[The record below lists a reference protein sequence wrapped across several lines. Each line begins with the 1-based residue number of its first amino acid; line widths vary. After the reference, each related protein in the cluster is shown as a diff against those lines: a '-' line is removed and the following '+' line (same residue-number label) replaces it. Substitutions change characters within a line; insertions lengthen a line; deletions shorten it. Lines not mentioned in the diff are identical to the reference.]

1 MFITCEAKSREF
13 FLKSHHLEGVSQTA
27 AWTLNLEGSWSLFY
41 HFLLIRIKFRYV
53 SILSR
58 YQNVKFIIEYVLIKI

>member
-53 SILSR
+53 ST
-58 YQNVKFIIEYVLIKI
+58 